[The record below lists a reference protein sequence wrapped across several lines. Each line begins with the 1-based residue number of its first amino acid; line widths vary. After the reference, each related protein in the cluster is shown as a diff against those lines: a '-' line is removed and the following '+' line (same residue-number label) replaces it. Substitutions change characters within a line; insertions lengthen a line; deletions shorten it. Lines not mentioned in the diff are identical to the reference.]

1 MHGVTTLKIK
11 SFLVKVKGVALNEK
25 KLSCINILISV
36 LG

>member
-11 SFLVKVKGVALNEK
+11 SLLLKGKGVALNEK
-25 KLSCINILISV
+25 KLSCINILISI